1 MHSDDIVEMSAGE
14 QSVFPI
20 FYEFVRQQIAHSV
33 VLIDEIDL
41 NLCCKMSAP
50 GYISGCRDGE
60 N

>member
-1 MHSDDIVEMSAGE
+1 MSAGE